1 MLCCC
6 GRDRFMEFLSALNA
20 VATCLQYCVR
30 CCFWRVVTLK
40 RALDLPQVLCPDRST
55 SGSWTSVLRA
65 TKLDAFTTSS
75 LTTVFDS
82 TFLPCAKPDF
92 DTTISVSQGLYRTSR
107 LLCATRTPRTDCS
120 TSAGGGLAV
129 IYNSVLSV
137 RPQRLP
143 SMMSFKTFEYQ
154 LVSVTWARPAFTI
167 ANVYRSLNT
176 PVSSFYNDLLDFLC
190 TVGSMSDRLIVCG
203 DLNCLCPD
211 SSLDPGLTVVIDA
224 FGLTH
229 AHLQQ

>member
-1 MLCCC
+1 ML
-6 GRDRFMEFLSALNA
+6 
-20 VATCLQYCVR
+20 LQLVFNIVCAAASGEWWHWSEPWTYHKYCVP
-30 CCFWRVVTLK
+30 T
-40 RALDLPQVLCPDRST
+40 AQHQVLEHLFCGQQSRMHSRHHH
-55 SGSWTSVLRA
+55 WRQ
-65 TKLDAFTTSS
+65 F
-75 LTTVFDS
+75 LTQHFCLVRNQTL
-82 TFLPCAKPDF
+82 TRR
-92 DTTISVSQGLYRTSR
+92 SVSGLHCTSR

-211 SSLDPGLTVVIDA
+211 SSVDPGLTVVIDA